1 MIQGYNN
8 TFYLIQV
15 AIVDLNEER
24 GAEVERIFSETYGT
38 GCAKFIRCDVSVENE
53 LKGFILSLLQIYLLQ
68 IHSTA

>member
-53 LKGFILSLLQIYLLQ
+53 LKGFILSSYNLVIK
-68 IHSTA
+68 SV